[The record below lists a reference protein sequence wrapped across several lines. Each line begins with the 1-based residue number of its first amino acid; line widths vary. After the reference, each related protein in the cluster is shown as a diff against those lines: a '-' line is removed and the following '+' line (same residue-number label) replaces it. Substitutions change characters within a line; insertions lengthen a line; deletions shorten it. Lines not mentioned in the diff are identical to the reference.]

1 MLNKNKH
8 TTVHVDAQHK
18 THEQLRKE
26 LWIGIAV
33 AVARAENAR
42 SSTVPASWANE
53 ALKEFDKKFTK

>member
-1 MLNKNKH
+1 MLSKNKQ

-26 LWIGIAV
+26 LWIGVAV

-42 SSTVPASWANE
+42 SNSAPAHWANE
-53 ALKEFDKKFTK
+53 SLKAFDKAFTK